1 MTYRAY
7 EAVKLNSLPY
17 AIKFLSHIV
26 ISAKVV
32 YGTTKEEAI
41 RCLDVCMPEGK
52 ENVLELRRNML
63 AAIDSIFE
71 GE

>member
-7 EAVKLNSLPY
+7 EAVKLKSLQD

-26 ISAKVV
+26 ICAKVV
-32 YGTTKEEAI
+32 DGTTKEEAI

-71 GE
+71 GK

>member
-7 EAVKLNSLPY
+7 EAVKPKSLQD
-17 AIKFLSHIV
+17 AIEFLSHIV

-41 RCLDVCMPEGK
+41 RGLDVCMPEGK
-52 ENVLELRRNML
+52 ENVLELRHNML
-63 AAIDSIFE
+63 IAIDSIFE